1 MGLDL
6 WHPAS
11 SSSWYEEEEA
21 VMKSGYPFRFRE
33 KSMMFSRKT

>member
-1 MGLDL
+1 LMELDL

-21 VMKSGYPFRFRE
+21 VMKSGYTFHFRE
-33 KSMMFSRKT
+33 N